1 MSSESGPTLMA
12 LLEVLEERDAQ
23 KRFVKGGKKTK
34 ATRIRVIKMPSEL
47 L

>member
-1 MSSESGPTLMA
+1 MA

-23 KRFVKGGKKTK
+23 KRFVKGEKTK